1 MAGSERRCAMA
12 SSLLGQK
19 ETDPRGLRGS
29 AGSRKVP
36 GTKTKKRRLSSS
48 PRTTLVLLLRG
59 LLRLLLCWHQWI
71 TSSWPLIEGYIDTL
85 TRSEERRVGKECR
98 SRWSPYH

>member
-1 MAGSERRCAMA
+1 MTSRV
-12 SSLLGQK
+12 LGQE

-36 GTKTKKRRLSSS
+36 DSKSKKRRLSS
-48 PRTTLVLLLRG
+48 PLRTTLVLLLRG

-71 TSSWPLIEGYIDTL
+71 TSSWPLIDGYIDTL
-85 TRSEERRVGKECR
+85 MSHMSTDVTGKSSSARRRGDT
-98 SRWSPYH
+98 P